1 MAEDKKDAVSF
12 KTTLNLPQTEF
23 PIRANAAQED
33 AVMLARWQ
41 EQKLSAATF
50 EHNKGRPMFIL
61 HDGPPYA
68 NGHIHIGHAYNK
80 SLKDFVTKSQR
91 MFGYHVPVTPGWD
104 CHGLPI
110 ELKVAKENPDKKGAE
125 LKKACRVYAQSWID
139 IQRAEFIKLG
149 VLMDWEHPYVTMAYD
164 YESSILKAFGEF
176 VAGGYIERKNKTV
189 PWCPSCETVL
199 ASAEIEY
206 EDRKDPSLYV
216 RFPLESEAVKNLF
229 PALAG
234 KEVSMLIWTTTP
246 WTLPLNRA
254 VLIKPGARYQVLEVN
269 SQLVVVGAA
278 LADKLCTLL
287 GIEKKV
293 VADVVAEKFAEHNV
307 RAQHPF
313 IAGRTVPVILDDQAV
328 TLEDGTAC
336 VHCAP
341 GCGPID
347 YEVGVKNKLEIFSP
361 LSTKGTYTV
370 GIEPQELEGMA
381 IADGQIWVIK
391 KLAERDVLLHKASLR
406 HSYPHC
412 WRCHGPLM
420 FRATKQWFC
429 DLEKHNLKERALEA
443 IESIQM
449 LPETAGNRLSS
460 AVEGRLEWCL
470 SRQRTWGVPIPAFL
484 CSACDA
490 TYCTKDLIDRVA
502 AGVAEHGVEY
512 WDTVAIEE
520 LVVKDFACP
529 SCGGTTWTKEKDILD
544 VWFDSGVSHYAV
556 LKNRSE
562 LDFPADMYLEGKD
575 QTRGWF
581 QSSLLTGMVLEGS
594 APMISIAT
602 HGFSVDAQGKKMS
615 KSIGNTVSPEDLL
628 AKLGTD
634 GLRLYFSSIDMGGDL
649 VISDTLIKNVQEVYR
664 KIRNTSRFLL
674 SNLYDYS
681 HERDAVAFGD
691 MRPIDRAAM
700 ERLFVV
706 NNEILMSY
714 QQYDFT
720 AVYHA
725 LTDYCTVDLSSYY
738 LDIIKD
744 RLYVEKADGQARR
757 SAQTVCWH
765 ILDTMTRLIAP
776 MLSFTAEQIADHYQ
790 GKDHVSIHLQEFAM
804 LESLQDFLAPGR
816 TVVVDHGTGA
826 HGTSC
831 ETGCGCEDDSCC
843 SDSSCGG
850 LPEVL
855 GGVAGKVHD
864 THEDYAEQGE
874 RAMAVCEE
882 RAALWTDIKTMRS
895 AVLKSL
901 EGLRE
906 QGIIKHSLEARVTL
920 SLDQV
925 LRDKLVT
932 ILGDTT
938 SPLPGFAVQVQPLEL
953 FWQEY
958 VIVSQVFIAPTA
970 DGLTQTDVKGLAVKA
985 ERAEGDKCPR
995 CWQWSAS
1002 SDTDKLCT
1010 RCAGIVR

>member
-1 MAEDKKDAVSF
+1 
-12 KTTLNLPQTEF
+12 
-23 PIRANAAQED
+23 
-33 AVMLARWQ
+33 
-41 EQKLSAATF
+41 
-50 EHNKGRPMFIL
+50 
-61 HDGPPYA
+61 
-68 NGHIHIGHAYNK
+68 
-80 SLKDFVTKSQR
+80 
-91 MFGYHVPVTPGWD
+91 
-104 CHGLPI
+104 
-110 ELKVAKENPDKKGAE
+110 
-125 LKKACRVYAQSWID
+125 
-139 IQRAEFIKLG
+139 
-149 VLMDWEHPYVTMAYD
+149 
-164 YESSILKAFGEF
+164 
-176 VAGGYIERKNKTV
+176 
-189 PWCPSCETVL
+189 
-199 ASAEIEY
+199 
-206 EDRKDPSLYV
+206 
-216 RFPLESEAVKNLF
+216 
-229 PALAG
+229 
-234 KEVSMLIWTTTP
+234 
-246 WTLPLNRA
+246 
-254 VLIKPGARYQVLEVN
+254 
-269 SQLVVVGAA
+269 
-278 LADKLCTLL
+278 
-287 GIEKKV
+287 
-293 VADVVAEKFAEHNV
+293 
-307 RAQHPF
+307 
-313 IAGRTVPVILDDQAV
+313 
-328 TLEDGTAC
+328 
-336 VHCAP
+336 
-341 GCGPID
+341 
-347 YEVGVKNKLEIFSP
+347 
-361 LSTKGTYTV
+361 
-370 GIEPQELEGMA
+370 
-381 IADGQIWVIK
+381 
-391 KLAERDVLLHKASLR
+391 
-406 HSYPHC
+406 
-412 WRCHGPLM
+412 M

-443 IESIQM
+443 IESIAM
-449 LPETAGNRLSS
+449 LPETAGNRLSA

-470 SRQRTWGVPIPAFL
+470 SRQRTWGVPIPALL
-484 CSACDA
+484 CSSCDA
-490 TYCTKDLIDRVA
+490 TYCTKELIDRVA
-502 AGVAEHGVEY
+502 VGVAEHGVEY
-512 WDTVAIEE
+512 WDTVAVQE
-520 LVVKDFACP
+520 LVAKNFACP
-529 SCGGTTWTKEKDILD
+529 SCGGTSWTKEKDILD

-556 LKNRSE
+556 LKQRPE

-581 QSSLLTGMVLEGS
+581 QSSLLTGMVLEGA

-615 KSIGNTVSPEDLL
+615 KSIGNTVSPEDMI

-649 VISDTLIKNVQEVYR
+649 VISDTLVKNVQEVYR

-674 SNLYDYS
+674 SNIYDFS
-681 HERDAVAFGD
+681 IERDAVAFGD

-757 SAQTVCWH
+757 SAQTACWY

-776 MLSFTAEQIADHYQ
+776 MLSFTAEQLADHYQ
-790 GKDHVSIHLQEFAM
+790 SKDHPSIHLQEFAM

-816 TVVVDHGTGA
+816 TTVVD
-826 HGTSC
+826 SC

-843 SDSSCGG
+843 DTTHENGAHDSCTAAHDSGTHGCCSDSLCGG
-850 LPEVL
+850 LPEVF

-882 RAALWTDIKTMRS
+882 RAALWTDIKAMRS

-920 SLDQV
+920 SLDAA
-925 LRDKLVT
+925 LRDKLVA

-938 SPLPGFAVQVQPLEL
+938 SPLRGYEVQVQPLEL

-958 VIVSQVFIAPTA
+958 VIVSQVVIAPTA
-970 DGLTQTDVKGLAVKA
+970 DGLTQTDVKGLAVKS

-995 CWQWSAS
+995 CWQWSTS
-1002 SDTDKLCT
+1002 SDADKLCI